1 MRYRQYSLGLL
12 ITLVISAA
20 TASAAKPAGKEYVY
34 KKAGDR
40 ELKLYVTR
48 PETKS
53 DTPRPA
59 IVFFHGGGWVGGS
72 PGQFTEHSKY
82 FASRGLV
89 CVQVEYRLLD
99 RESDDPPI
107 TCVQDAKSAMRWVRS
122 HAEEFGIDPDRI
134 AAGGGSAGGHLAA
147 FVGLVDA
154 LDAPEDDKSI
164 SPKANA
170 LLLFNPVFDNG
181 PEGWGH
187 QRVKSRYREFSPF
200 HNTSAD
206 DPPAIVFLGDA
217 DKLIPVET
225 AYKFQKQMEAAGV
238 KCEVHIYEG
247 MPHGFFNY
255 GKYDGKPYY
264 ETVLAS
270 DKFLQS
276 LGWLQ
281 GKATIEPPQ
290 NKSE

>member
-1 MRYRQYSLGLL
+1 MPRIQFVLGIL
-12 ITLVISAA
+12 ITLVFALGS
-20 TASAAKPAGKEYVY
+20 ASAAKPVGKEYVY
-34 KKAGDR
+34 KKVGDR
-40 ELKLYVTR
+40 ELKLYVTS
-48 PETKS
+48 PESKS
-53 DTPRPA
+53 DASRPA
-59 IVFFHGGGWVGGS
+59 IVFFHGGGWVGGA

-122 HAEEFGIDPDRI
+122 HANQFGIDPERI
-134 AAGGGSAGGHLAA
+134 AAGGGSAGGHLAS
-147 FVGLVDA
+147 FVGLVEG
-154 LDAPEDDKSI
+154 LDAPEDDRSV

-181 PEGWGH
+181 PDGWGH
-187 QRVKSRYREFSPF
+187 QRVKSRYKEFSPF
-200 HNTSAD
+200 HNVSAD
-206 DPPAIVFLGDA
+206 DPPAIVFLGDS
-217 DKLIPVET
+217 DKLVPVET

-270 DKFLQS
+270 DRFLRS

-281 GKATIEPPQ
+281 GEATIEPPEV
-290 NKSE
+290 KP

>member
-1 MRYRQYSLGLL
+1 MRHIQYGFGLL
-12 ITLVISAA
+12 VILVIAASSVSAA
-20 TASAAKPAGKEYVY
+20 RPEGKEYVY

-40 ELKLYVTR
+40 ELKLYVTL
-48 PETKS
+48 PATKS

-59 IVFFHGGGWVGGS
+59 IVFFHGGGWVGGA

-89 CVQVEYRLLD
+89 CVQVQYRLLD
-99 RESDDPPI
+99 KNSDDPPT
-107 TCVQDAKSAMRWVRS
+107 TCVQDARSAMRWVRS
-122 HAEEFGIDPDRI
+122 HAKEFNIDPHRI

-147 FVGLVDA
+147 FVGLVDG
-154 LDAPEDDKSI
+154 LDAPEDDKSV
-164 SPKANA
+164 SAKANA

-187 QRVKSRYREFSPF
+187 QRVKTRYREFSPF
-200 HNTSAD
+200 HNISAD
-206 DPPAIVFLGDA
+206 DPPAVVFLGDA

-276 LGWLQ
+276 LGWLE
-281 GKATIEPPQ
+281 GNATIEPPKS
-290 NKSE
+290 KSE

>member
-1 MRYRQYSLGLL
+1 MRYHQYSLGLL
-12 ITLVISAA
+12 ITLFISAS
-20 TASAAKPAGKEYVY
+20 TASAAKPVGKKYVY

-48 PETKS
+48 PQAKS
-53 DTPRPA
+53 DAPRPA

-82 FASRGLV
+82 FASRGVV

-99 RESDDPPI
+99 RKSDDPPI

-147 FVGLVDA
+147 FVGLVDG
-154 LDAPEDDKSI
+154 LDAPEDDKSVL
-164 SPKANA
+164 PKANA

-200 HNTSAD
+200 HNISAD

-225 AYKFQKQMEAAGV
+225 AYKFQKQMKAVGV
-238 KCEVHIYEG
+238 KCDVHIYEG

-270 DKFLQS
+270 DNFLQS
-276 LGWLQ
+276 LGWLE
-281 GKATIEPPQ
+281 GRATLEPPQ
-290 NKSE
+290 KKSE